1 MSGSDC
7 TFHRRR
13 PGVGWLLALFA
24 VSLLLA
30 LIGCGATDG
39 SAENA
44 DLAVPSV
51 DPSDGAPTAEA
62 GGPLGAMSI
71 TRTGNGF
78 SLAGELPDEGLKS
91 SLPESI
97 RQAMPGAKVVDD
109 LTVKPGVKAPEFAGL
124 GALFGAALDIPG
136 FGANLVGDTV
146 TLTGTA
152 GSEEVKA
159 AAETAAKATWPK
171 VMVVNDIQVTASAAA
186 PAPAGACSTV
196 QADITGL
203 LKTPINFATDEFA
216 LNPNS
221 QRLVGQIAEKV
232 KACPG
237 VNVAVVGYTDDSGGD
252 AINVPLSTSRAKA
265 VADALVSD
273 GVAGPARNRRVEITV
288 G

>member
-1 MSGSDC
+1 M
-7 TFHRRR
+7 
-13 PGVGWLLALFA
+13 
-24 VSLLLA
+24 
-30 LIGCGATDG
+30 IGCGATDG

-124 GALFGAALDIPG
+124 GALFRAALDIPG